1 LYRAGKTAF
10 HMGET
15 MKKIFVGVSLLATAL
30 AVGTFSFDTKVA
42 EAKEF
47 VYTYEVN
54 LLAGAPSNL
63 ATDEVE
69 GVVRYFAY
77 AGETVLLTANVII
90 VSSKEFVG
98 YEQGWSLD
106 RVNQGSTKTNTNVF
120 LQDKESVGTGEF
132 KQQGQRL
139 VEITTNEWTLEATY
153 EAELSASKPGE
164 YALSF
169 SFEALNDDGDIISE
183 TNTILVKFLQTP
195 KRK

>member
-1 LYRAGKTAF
+1 
-10 HMGET
+10 
-15 MKKIFVGVSLLATAL
+15 
-30 AVGTFSFDTKVA
+30 
-42 EAKEF
+42 
-47 VYTYEVN
+47 
-54 LLAGAPSNL
+54 
-63 ATDEVE
+63 
-69 GVVRYFAY
+69 
-77 AGETVLLTANVII
+77 
-90 VSSKEFVG
+90 
-98 YEQGWSLD
+98 
-106 RVNQGSTKTNTNVF
+106 VNQGSTKTNTNVF